1 MSIPGNIEAILH
13 LWDISGQSI
22 ESEMLQNYVS
32 GCQVNT
38 MVTNFLAPIEGVLFV
53 FDIHEPNSF
62 EQLDLWFSRVQDC
75 LMLEGGKRWPTFALV
90 ANKMDLQ
97 YQTTLERQTVEK
109 FAQRNGLSVHFVSAK
124 TGEGVHRC
132 FLGVACTVLGVQV
145 RTRDCEMNQPVIEAS
160 LMVNHRA
167 THTSKRAVT
176 PSINEQNISYEHT
189 SSVCQML

>member
-1 MSIPGNIEAILH
+1 
-13 LWDISGQSI
+13 
-22 ESEMLQNYVS
+22 MLQNYVS

-90 ANKMDLQ
+90 ANKSKTSEQRHLAIIQSMVHVILHFMPFHLLSSRISVDLQ

-124 TGEGVHRC
+124 TGEGVSE
-132 FLGVACTVLGVQV
+132 LG
-145 RTRDCEMNQPVIEAS
+145 
-160 LMVNHRA
+160 
-167 THTSKRAVT
+167 
-176 PSINEQNISYEHT
+176 
-189 SSVCQML
+189 